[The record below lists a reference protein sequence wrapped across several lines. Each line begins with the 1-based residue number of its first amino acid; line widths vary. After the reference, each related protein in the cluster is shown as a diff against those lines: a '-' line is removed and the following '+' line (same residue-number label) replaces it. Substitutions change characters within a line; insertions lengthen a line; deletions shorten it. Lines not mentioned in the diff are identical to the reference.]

1 MSTRRR
7 KIELNRPSFDG
18 CPWTKMTIEVGY
30 QTCSDCQWITFSDET
45 GVTTI
50 DLAPEDLKALAYLLC
65 TSYIFSNALA
75 DARQV
80 IEEGKAPYDVYETT
94 KLYPTDPAEASKVWS
109 LDVKSDKD
117 MTEEKLKKATSLA
130 TKIRIARAVGTFAM
144 KRIYVYGVG
153 ELDIP
158 EDMEEDYV
166 PFFKELEARYQKE
179 IEEL

>member
-1 MSTRRR
+1 MATRRR

-18 CPWTKMTIEVGY
+18 CPDTKMTIEVGY
-30 QTCSDCQWITFSDET
+30 QTCSDCQWITFTDET

-94 KLYPTDPAEASKVWS
+94 KLDPTDPAEASEIWA

-117 MTEEKLKKATSLA
+117 MTDEKLNKAVSLA
-130 TKIRIARAVGTFAM
+130 AKLRIARAVCTFGL
-144 KRIYVYGVG
+144 KRVNIYGVG
-153 ELDIP
+153 ELEIP
-158 EDMEEDYV
+158 EDMEEDFV
-166 PFFKELEARYQKE
+166 PLFKELEARYQKE